1 EELRRDAT
9 ALVAYCEQ
17 HRVDVVNVTPTYA
30 HLLIEE
36 GLLEGHR
43 PPLVLLGG
51 EAVTETV
58 WSTLRDTEG
67 TYGYNLY
74 GPTEYT
80 INTLG
85 GGTHDS
91 ATPTVGKP
99 IRATRARV
107 LDPWLRPV
115 PDGVAGELYIAG
127 VGLARGYLNRP
138 GLTAERFVADPYGR
152 PGRSEERRGGR
163 RGTCR

>member
-1 EELRRDAT
+1 M
-9 ALVAYCEQ
+9 
-17 HRVDVVNVTPTYA
+17 TPTYA

-51 EAVTETV
+51 EAVSETV
-58 WSTLRDTEG
+58 WNRLRDTEG

-85 GGTHDS
+85 GGTVDS
-91 ATPTVGKP
+91 ATPTVGRP
-99 IRATRARV
+99 IRGTRAHI
-107 LDPWLRPV
+107 LDAWLRPV
-115 PDGVAGELYIAG
+115 PEGVPGELYIAG
-127 VGLARGYLNRP
+127 IGLARGYLEPARP
-138 GLTAERFVADPYGR
+138 DRRTVRRR
-152 PGRSEERRGGR
+152 PVRRTR
-163 RGTCR
+163 RAHVPHR